1 MQRDT
6 IRTVLQAATLAIVAL
21 GALSGVAIW
30 TIGAVVAQ
38 EVEPLQRKVATLEQQ
53 GIAIIQL
60 QNDVANLKQNVANL
74 KQNVAVLQ
82 KSVSVLEG
90 DSQEIL
96 EALKRIEKAL
106 PPPPRRS

>member
-1 MQRDT
+1 MQHDT

-21 GALSGVAIW
+21 GALSGVGIW
-30 TIGAVVAQ
+30 TISAVVAQ
-38 EVEPLQRKVATLEQQ
+38 EVEPLQRKVATLERQ
-53 GIAIIQL
+53 GNAIIQL
-60 QNDVANLKQNVANL
+60 QSDVANL

-90 DSQEIL
+90 DSREML

-106 PPPPRRS
+106 PRPPHRNPET